1 MLEHRLFP
9 GEMRTVA
16 RLKAKTSLLEDFLV
30 AEPSLRPQIYFKNSL
45 TALSHAMED
54 QILAIDNREDP
65 PLVIANFQKERFYR
79 MEARRYQRISS
90 QADQVFILAAPE
102 TEFFGEDTDCH
113 LVALD
118 ANDPLAQ
125 EWHLIIL
132 SRRYAAVLVCREEAG
147 KESWSEYGQDT
158 LPTLDPARRFRGV
171 WSFDRKL
178 TWRAASLILPKILD
192 YRPDC
197 AEILE
202 NHPMLSL
209 IPGGP
214 ALLDPTVYTER
225 LFNYLQA
232 GQYKLVKTIKVIQ
245 GQERKERLV
254 NRITSMVRSS
264 LDPQVVLQLAVQ
276 ELGEALHASRCLLYQ
291 PTGNG
296 NYIIRQEFRA
306 TDVDSLVDYQE
317 NELSRKSLI
326 ELAVQRNQ
334 VVTLGMDDSGR
345 SNYPPEIS
353 GALSADHLVS
363 IKEEMQAQGVQSWLV
378 APVIFQEQNLGAL
391 SLQQTDGESR
401 VWTLAE
407 IELVRAVA
415 DQLGVALIQA
425 EAYRSLQQ
433 LNQQLKSL
441 DKARSDLITVTTHEL
456 RTPLTTLR
464 VCLETLQENPDM
476 EPSLRQQFLDTAL
489 QDSERLREL
498 VEDFLILSRLE
509 AGRVRWQMEKTDL
522 KECFN
527 IALSSMRRRE
537 VSMDLK
543 LDIAADLPPVWVDR
557 ERLTEVLIKLLDNAV
572 KFSKPPHTIEV
583 SARAI
588 EGAVELCVRDYGRGI
603 EEDRLALIF
612 DAFTQAEAVMTRTT
626 AGCGLGLT
634 ICHQII
640 TQQGGRIWA
649 ESEGLD
655 KGSCFHIVL
664 PTAEPDFQ
672 EQAMARA

>member
-1 MLEHRLFP
+1 
-9 GEMRTVA
+9 VA

-54 QILAIDNREDP
+54 QILAVDNRDDP

-118 ANDPLAQ
+118 PEDPLAQ
-125 EWHLIIL
+125 EWHLMIL
-132 SRRYAAVLVCREEAG
+132 CRRYAAVLVCREEPSA
-147 KESWSEYGQDT
+147 SEAEGLSEGLAEGLKNYGQDI

-171 WSFDRKL
+171 WSFDRQM
-178 TWRAASLILPKILD
+178 TWRAASLILPKILA

-197 AEILE
+197 AEILG

-209 IPGGP
+209 TPGGP
-214 ALLDPTVYTER
+214 ALIDPTVYTER

-245 GQERKERLV
+245 EQERKERLV
-254 NRITSMVRSS
+254 NRITGMVRSS
-264 LDPQVVLQLAVQ
+264 LDPQVVFQVAVQ
-276 ELGEALHASRCLLYQ
+276 ELGEALHASRCLLYR
-291 PTGNG
+291 PTGDG
-296 NYIIRQEFRA
+296 HYTIRQEFRA
-306 TDVDSLVDYQE
+306 DEVESLVGHED
-317 NELSRKSLI
+317 ELSHRSLI

-353 GALSADHLVS
+353 GALSADHLTS
-363 IKEEMQAQGVQSWLV
+363 IKQEMQAQGVQSWLV

-407 IELVRAVA
+407 IQLVSAIA

-433 LNQQLKSL
+433 LNQQLKNL

-476 EPSLRQQFLDTAL
+476 EPSFRQQFLDTAL
-489 QDSERLREL
+489 GDSERLRDL

-522 KECFN
+522 KECFS
-527 IALSSMRRRE
+527 IAVSSMRRRE

-543 LDIAADLPPVWVDR
+543 LDIAADLPTVWADR

-572 KFSKPPHTIEV
+572 KFSKPPHTIEA
-583 SARAI
+583 SAKAI
-588 EGAVELCVRDYGRGI
+588 EGAVELCIRDYGRGI

-649 ESEGLD
+649 ESGGLD
-655 KGSCFHIVL
+655 KGSRFYIVL
-664 PTAEPDFQ
+664 PTSEAAFKEK
-672 EQAMARA
+672 AMARS

>member
-1 MLEHRLFP
+1 
-9 GEMRTVA
+9 VA

-54 QILAIDNREDP
+54 QILAIDNRDDP

-102 TEFFGEDTDCH
+102 TEFFWEDTDCH
-113 LVALD
+113 LVPLD
-118 ANDPLAQ
+118 PKDPLAQ

-132 SRRYAAVLVCREEAG
+132 SRRYAAVLVCREEPG

-171 WSFDRKL
+171 WSFDRQL
-178 TWRAASLILPKILD
+178 TWRAASLIVPKILA

-209 IPGGP
+209 TPGGP

-254 NRITSMVRSS
+254 NRITGMVRSS

-276 ELGEALHASRCLLYQ
+276 ELGEVLHASRCLLYQ

-296 NYIIRQEFRA
+296 HYLIRQEFRA
-306 TDVDSLVDYQE
+306 ADVDSLLDQE
-317 NELSRKSLI
+317 DELSHKSLI
-326 ELAVQRNQ
+326 ELAVQRKQ
-334 VVTLGMDDSGR
+334 VVALGTDDSGR
-345 SNYPPEIS
+345 RNYPPEIS

-363 IKEEMQAQGVQSWLV
+363 IKEEMQAQGVRSWLV

-441 DKARSDLITVTTHEL
+441 DKARSDLIMVTTHEL

-464 VCLETLQENPDM
+464 VCLETLQEHPDM

-489 QDSERLREL
+489 GDSERLRDL

-509 AGRVRWQMEKTDL
+509 AGRVSWQMEKTDL
-522 KECFN
+522 KECFS
-527 IALSSMRRRE
+527 IAVSSMHRRE

-543 LDIAADLPPVWVDR
+543 LDISADLPTVWADR

-603 EEDRLALIF
+603 EEDRLAIIF

-640 TQQGGRIWA
+640 TQQGGQIWA
-649 ESEGLD
+649 ESEGLG
-655 KGSCFHIVL
+655 KGSRFYIVL
-664 PTAEPDFQ
+664 PTAEADFQ
-672 EQAMARA
+672 EQAMARS

>member
-1 MLEHRLFP
+1 M
-9 GEMRTVA
+9 A

-54 QILAIDNREDP
+54 QILAVDNRDDP

-79 MEARRYQRISS
+79 MEARRYERISS

-102 TEFFGEDTDCH
+102 TEFFGQDTDCH

-118 ANDPLAQ
+118 PKDPLAQ

-132 SRRYAAVLVCREEAG
+132 CRRYAAVLVCREEPG
-147 KESWSEYGQDT
+147 SEVPTDYNGQDV

-171 WSFDRKL
+171 WSFDRQM
-178 TWRAASLILPKILD
+178 TWRAASLILPKISV

-197 AEILE
+197 AEILK

-209 IPGGP
+209 TPGGP
-214 ALLDPTVYTER
+214 ALIDPTIYTER

-254 NRITSMVRSS
+254 NRITGIVRSS
-264 LDPQVVLQLAVQ
+264 LDPQVVLQMAVQ
-276 ELGEALHASRCLLYQ
+276 ELGEALHASRCLLYR
-291 PTGNG
+291 PTGDG
-296 NYIIRQEFRA
+296 HYQIRQEFRA
-306 TDVDSLVDYQE
+306 PDVDSLVDHE
-317 NELSRKSLI
+317 DELSHKALI

-334 VVTLGMDDSGR
+334 VITLGIDDSGR

-353 GALSADHLVS
+353 GVLNAEVS
-363 IKEEMQAQGVQSWLV
+363 IKKEMQAQGIQSWLV
-378 APVIFQEQNLGAL
+378 APVIFQEQTLGAL
-391 SLQQTDGESR
+391 SLQQTDGEGR

-407 IELVRAVA
+407 IELVSAVA

-464 VCLETLQENPDM
+464 VCLETLQEHPEM
-476 EPSLRQQFLDTAL
+476 EPSLRQQFLDGAL
-489 QDSERLREL
+489 QDSERLRDL

-522 KECFN
+522 KECFS
-527 IALSSMRRRE
+527 IAISSMRRKE
-537 VSMDLK
+537 VSMDLN
-543 LDIAADLPPVWVDR
+543 LDLPSDLPTVWTDR

-572 KFSKPPHTIEV
+572 KFSNPPHTIEV
-583 SARAI
+583 SAKSI
-588 EGAVELCVRDYGRGI
+588 ENAVEVCVRDYGRGI
-603 EEDRLALIF
+603 EADRLAIIF

-649 ESEGLD
+649 ESEGLG
-655 KGSCFHIVL
+655 KGSRFYIVL
-664 PTAEPDFQ
+664 PTSETDFQ
-672 EQAMARA
+672 EQAMAKS

>member
-1 MLEHRLFP
+1 
-9 GEMRTVA
+9 MRTVA

-54 QILAIDNREDP
+54 QILAVDNRDDP

-118 ANDPLAQ
+118 PEDPLAQ
-125 EWHLIIL
+125 EWHLMIL
-132 SRRYAAVLVCREEAG
+132 CRRYAAVLVCREEPTA
-147 KESWSEYGQDT
+147 SEQEGSVDLYRQDM
-158 LPTLDPARRFRGV
+158 LPALDPARRFRGV
-171 WSFDRKL
+171 WSFDRQM

-197 AEILE
+197 AEILGK
-202 NHPMLSL
+202 HPMLSL

-214 ALLDPTVYTER
+214 ALIDPTVYTER

-245 GQERKERLV
+245 EQERKERLV
-254 NRITSMVRSS
+254 NRITGMVRSS
-264 LDPQVVLQLAVQ
+264 LDPQVVLQMAVQ
-276 ELGEALHASRCLLYQ
+276 ELGEALQASRCLLYR
-291 PTGNG
+291 PTGNEH
-296 NYIIRQEFRA
+296 YVIRQEFRA
-306 TDVDSLVDYQE
+306 PDVDSLVDHE
-317 NELSRKSLI
+317 DELSHKYLI
-326 ELAVQRNQ
+326 ELAMQRNQ
-334 VVTLGMDDSGR
+334 LVTLGMDDSGR

-363 IKEEMQAQGVQSWLV
+363 IKQEMQAQGVQSWLV

-407 IELVRAVA
+407 IELVGAVA
-415 DQLGVALIQA
+415 DQLGIALIQA

-433 LNQQLKSL
+433 LNQQLKNL

-476 EPSLRQQFLDTAL
+476 EPSFRQQFLDTAL
-489 QDSERLREL
+489 GDSERLRDL

-522 KECFN
+522 KECFS
-527 IALSSMRRRE
+527 IAVSSMRRRE
-537 VSMDLK
+537 ASMDLK
-543 LDIAADLPPVWVDR
+543 LDISPDLPTVWADR
-557 ERLTEVLIKLLDNAV
+557 ERLTEVLIKLLDNAI
-572 KFSKPPHTIEV
+572 KFSSPPHRIEV
-583 SARAI
+583 TARAI

-603 EEDRLALIF
+603 EADRLALIF

-640 TQQGGRIWA
+640 TQQGGQIWA
-649 ESEGLD
+649 ESEGLG
-655 KGSCFHIVL
+655 KGSRFYLVL
-664 PTAEPDFQ
+664 PTAETDFQ
-672 EQAMARA
+672 EQAMAAS

>member
-1 MLEHRLFP
+1 
-9 GEMRTVA
+9 VA

-54 QILAIDNREDP
+54 QILAIDNRDDP

-113 LVALD
+113 LVPLD
-118 ANDPLAQ
+118 PKDPLAQ

-132 SRRYAAVLVCREEAG
+132 SRRYAAVLVCREEPG
-147 KESWSEYGQDT
+147 KESWTEYGQDA

-171 WSFDRKL
+171 WSFERQL
-178 TWRAASLILPKILD
+178 TWRAASLIVPKILA

-209 IPGGP
+209 TPGGP

-254 NRITSMVRSS
+254 NRITGMVRSS

-291 PTGNG
+291 PTGKG
-296 NYIIRQEFRA
+296 HYRIRQEFWA
-306 TDVDSLVDYQE
+306 TDLDSLLEQE
-317 NELSRKSLI
+317 DELSHKFLI
-326 ELAVQRNQ
+326 ELAVQRKQ
-334 VVTLGMDDSGR
+334 VVALGMDDTGR
-345 SNYPPEIS
+345 RNYPPEIS
-353 GALSADHLVS
+353 GALSAEHLVS
-363 IKEEMQAQGVQSWLV
+363 IKEEMQAQGVRSWLV
-378 APVIFQEQNLGAL
+378 APVIFQDQNLGAL

-441 DKARSDLITVTTHEL
+441 DKARSDLIMVTTHEL

-464 VCLETLQENPDM
+464 VCLETLQEHPDM

-489 QDSERLREL
+489 GDSERLRDL

-509 AGRVRWQMEKTDL
+509 AGRVSWQMEKTDL
-522 KECFN
+522 KECFS
-527 IALSSMRRRE
+527 IAVSSMHRRE

-543 LDIAADLPPVWVDR
+543 LDISADLPTVWADR

-572 KFSKPPHTIEV
+572 KFSKSPHTIEV

-603 EEDRLALIF
+603 EEDRLAIIF

-640 TQQGGRIWA
+640 TQQGGQIWA
-649 ESEGLD
+649 ESEGLG
-655 KGSCFHIVL
+655 KGSRFYIVL
-664 PTAEPDFQ
+664 PTAEADFQ
-672 EQAMARA
+672 ERAMARS

>member
-54 QILAIDNREDP
+54 QILAIDNRDDP

-118 ANDPLAQ
+118 PKDPLAQ

-132 SRRYAAVLVCREEAG
+132 SRRYAAVLVCREEPG
-147 KESWSEYGQDT
+147 TESWSDYGQDP
-158 LPTLDPARRFRGV
+158 LPTLDPARLFRGV
-171 WSFDRKL
+171 WSFDRQL
-178 TWRAASLILPKILD
+178 TWRAASLIVPKILA

-209 IPGGP
+209 TPGGP
-214 ALLDPTVYTER
+214 VLLDPTVYTER

-254 NRITSMVRSS
+254 NRITGMVRSS

-296 NYIIRQEFRA
+296 HYLIRQEFRA
-306 TDVDSLVDYQE
+306 TDLDSLLEQE
-317 NELSRKSLI
+317 DELSHKFLI
-326 ELAVQRNQ
+326 ELAVQRKQ
-334 VVTLGMDDSGR
+334 VVALGMDDTGR
-345 SNYPPEIS
+345 RNYPPEIS

-378 APVIFQEQNLGAL
+378 APVIFQDQNLGAL

-401 VWTLAE
+401 VWSLAE

-464 VCLETLQENPDM
+464 VCLETLQEHPDM

-489 QDSERLREL
+489 GDSERLRDL

-509 AGRVRWQMEKTDL
+509 AGRVSWQMEKTDL
-522 KECFN
+522 KECFS
-527 IALSSMRRRE
+527 IAVSSMHRRE

-543 LDIAADLPPVWVDR
+543 LDISADLPPVWADR

-588 EGAVELCVRDYGRGI
+588 DGAIELCVRDYGRGI
-603 EEDRLALIF
+603 EEDRLDIIF

-640 TQQGGRIWA
+640 TQQGGQIWA

-655 KGSCFHIVL
+655 KGSRFYIVL
-664 PTAEPDFQ
+664 PTAETDFQ

>member
-1 MLEHRLFP
+1 
-9 GEMRTVA
+9 MRTVA

-54 QILAIDNREDP
+54 QILAVDNHEDP

-102 TEFFGEDTDCH
+102 TQFFGEDTDCH

-118 ANDPLAQ
+118 PEDPLAQ
-125 EWHLIIL
+125 EWHLMIL
-132 SRRYAAVLVCREEAG
+132 CRRYAAVLVCREEPTASEQ
-147 KESWSEYGQDT
+147 ESSVDLYRQDM

-171 WSFDRKL
+171 WSFDRQM

-197 AEILE
+197 AEILR

-209 IPGGP
+209 TPGGP
-214 ALLDPTVYTER
+214 ALIDPTVYTER

-245 GQERKERLV
+245 EQERKERLV
-254 NRITSMVRSS
+254 NRITGMVRSS
-264 LDPQVVLQLAVQ
+264 LDPQVVLQMAVQ
-276 ELGEALHASRCLLYQ
+276 ELGEALHASRCLLYR
-291 PTGNG
+291 PTGNEH
-296 NYIIRQEFRA
+296 YAIRQEFRA
-306 TDVDSLVDYQE
+306 PDVGSLVDHE
-317 NELSRKSLI
+317 NELSHKYLI
-326 ELAVQRNQ
+326 ELAMQRNQ

-345 SNYPPEIS
+345 SNHPPEIS

-363 IKEEMQAQGVQSWLV
+363 IKQEMQAQGVQSWLV

-401 VWTLAE
+401 VWKLAE
-407 IELVRAVA
+407 IELISAVA

-433 LNQQLKSL
+433 LNQQLKNL

-476 EPSLRQQFLDTAL
+476 EPSFRQQFLDTAL
-489 QDSERLREL
+489 GDSERLRDL

-522 KECFN
+522 KECFS
-527 IALSSMRRRE
+527 IAVSSMRRRE
-537 VSMDLK
+537 ASMDLK
-543 LDIAADLPPVWVDR
+543 LDISPDLPTVWADR
-557 ERLTEVLIKLLDNAV
+557 ERLTEVLIKLLDNAI
-572 KFSKPPHTIEV
+572 KFSSPPHRIEV
-583 SARAI
+583 TARAI
-588 EGAVELCVRDYGRGI
+588 KGAVELCVRDYGRGI
-603 EEDRLALIF
+603 EADRLALIF

-640 TQQGGRIWA
+640 TQQRGQIWA
-649 ESEGLD
+649 ESEGLG
-655 KGSCFHIVL
+655 KGSRFYLVL
-664 PTAEPDFQ
+664 PTAETDFQ
-672 EQAMARA
+672 EQAMAAS

>member
-1 MLEHRLFP
+1 M
-9 GEMRTVA
+9 A

-54 QILAIDNREDP
+54 QILAVDNRDDP

-79 MEARRYQRISS
+79 MEARRYERISS

-102 TEFFGEDTDCH
+102 TEFFGQDTDCH

-118 ANDPLAQ
+118 PKDPLAQ

-132 SRRYAAVLVCREEAG
+132 CRRYAAVLVCREEPG
-147 KESWSEYGQDT
+147 SEVLTDYNGQDV

-171 WSFDRKL
+171 WSFDRQM
-178 TWRAASLILPKILD
+178 TWRAASLILPKISV

-197 AEILE
+197 AEILK
-202 NHPMLSL
+202 NHPMLL
-209 IPGGP
+209 LTPGGP
-214 ALLDPTVYTER
+214 ALIDPTVYTER

-254 NRITSMVRSS
+254 NRITGIVRSS
-264 LDPQVVLQLAVQ
+264 LDPQVVLQMAVQ
-276 ELGEALHASRCLLYQ
+276 ELGEALHASRCLLYR
-291 PTGNG
+291 PTGDG
-296 NYIIRQEFRA
+296 HYQIRQEFRA
-306 TDVDSLVDYQE
+306 PDVDSLVDHE
-317 NELSRKSLI
+317 DELSHKALI

-334 VVTLGMDDSGR
+334 VITLGIDDSGR

-353 GALSADHLVS
+353 GVLSAEIS
-363 IKEEMQAQGVQSWLV
+363 IKKEMQAQGIQSWLV
-378 APVIFQEQNLGAL
+378 APVIFQEQTLGAL
-391 SLQQTDGESR
+391 SLQQTDGEGR

-407 IELVRAVA
+407 IELVSAVA

-464 VCLETLQENPDM
+464 VCLETLQEHPEM
-476 EPSLRQQFLDTAL
+476 EPVLRQQFLDGAL
-489 QDSERLREL
+489 QDSERLRDL

-522 KECFN
+522 AECFS
-527 IALSSMRRRE
+527 IAISSMRRKE

-543 LDIAADLPPVWVDR
+543 LDLASDLPTVWTDR

-572 KFSKPPHTIEV
+572 KFSNPPHTIEV
-583 SARAI
+583 SAKSI
-588 EGAVELCVRDYGRGI
+588 ENAVEVCVRDYGRGI
-603 EEDRLALIF
+603 EADRLAIIF

-640 TQQGGRIWA
+640 TQQGGQIWA
-649 ESEGLD
+649 ESEGLG
-655 KGSCFHIVL
+655 KGSRFYIVL
-664 PTAEPDFQ
+664 PTAETDFQ
-672 EQAMARA
+672 EQAMAKS

>member
-1 MLEHRLFP
+1 
-9 GEMRTVA
+9 VA

-54 QILAIDNREDP
+54 QILAIDNRDDP

-118 ANDPLAQ
+118 PKDPLAQ

-132 SRRYAAVLVCREEAG
+132 SRRYAAVLVCREEPG
-147 KESWSEYGQDT
+147 TESLSDYGQDA

-171 WSFDRKL
+171 WSFERKL
-178 TWRAASLILPKILD
+178 TWRAASLILPKILA

-197 AEILE
+197 AGILE
-202 NHPMLSL
+202 NHPLL
-209 IPGGP
+209 TLTPGGP

-254 NRITSMVRSS
+254 NRITGMVRSS

-276 ELGEALHASRCLLYQ
+276 ELGEALHASRCLLYW
-291 PTGNG
+291 PTRNG
-296 NYIIRQEFRA
+296 NYTIRQEFRA
-306 TDVDSLVDYQE
+306 TDVDSLVDHE
-317 NELSRKSLI
+317 DELSHKSLI
-326 ELAVQRNQ
+326 ELAVQRKQ

-363 IKEEMQAQGVQSWLV
+363 IKQEMQAQGVQSWLV

-407 IELVRAVA
+407 IELVSAIA

-476 EPSLRQQFLDTAL
+476 EPSFRQQFLDTAL
-489 QDSERLREL
+489 GDSERLRDL

-509 AGRVRWQMEKTDL
+509 AGRVSWQMEKTDL
-522 KECFN
+522 KECFS
-527 IALSSMRRRE
+527 IAVSSMRRRE

-543 LDIAADLPPVWVDR
+543 LDISDDLPTVWTDR

-603 EEDRLALIF
+603 EEDRLAIIF

-655 KGSCFHIVL
+655 KGSRFYIVL
-664 PTAEPDFQ
+664 PTSETAFQ
-672 EQAMARA
+672 EKAMARS

>member
-1 MLEHRLFP
+1 
-9 GEMRTVA
+9 VA

-54 QILAIDNREDP
+54 QILAVDNRDDP

-79 MEARRYQRISS
+79 MEARRYERISS

-102 TEFFGEDTDCH
+102 TEFFGQDTDCH

-118 ANDPLAQ
+118 PKDPLAQ

-132 SRRYAAVLVCREEAG
+132 CRRYAAVLVCREEPG
-147 KESWSEYGQDT
+147 PEVPTEYSQDV

-171 WSFDRKL
+171 WSFDRQM
-178 TWRAASLILPKILD
+178 TWRAASLILPKISV

-197 AEILE
+197 AEMLK

-209 IPGGP
+209 TPGGP
-214 ALLDPTVYTER
+214 ALIDPTVYTER

-254 NRITSMVRSS
+254 NRITGIVRSS
-264 LDPQVVLQLAVQ
+264 LDPQVVLQMAVQ
-276 ELGEALHASRCLLYQ
+276 ELGEALHASRCLLYR
-291 PTGNG
+291 PTGDG
-296 NYIIRQEFRA
+296 HYQIRQEFRA
-306 TDVDSLVDYQE
+306 PDVDSLVEHED
-317 NELSRKSLI
+317 ELSHKALI

-334 VVTLGMDDSGR
+334 VITLGIDDSGR

-353 GALSADHLVS
+353 GVLSAEVS
-363 IKEEMQAQGVQSWLV
+363 IKKEMQAQGIQSWLV
-378 APVIFQEQNLGAL
+378 APVIFQEQTLGAL
-391 SLQQTDGESR
+391 SLQQTDGEGR

-407 IELVRAVA
+407 IELVSAVA

-464 VCLETLQENPDM
+464 VCLETLQEHPAM
-476 EPSLRQQFLDTAL
+476 EPSLRQQFLDGAL
-489 QDSERLREL
+489 QDSERLRDL

-522 KECFN
+522 KECFS
-527 IALSSMRRRE
+527 IAISSMRRKE

-543 LDIAADLPPVWVDR
+543 LDLASDLPTVWTDR

-572 KFSKPPHTIEV
+572 KFSNPPHTIEV
-583 SARAI
+583 STKSI
-588 EGAVELCVRDYGRGI
+588 ENAVEVCIRDYGRGI
-603 EEDRLALIF
+603 EADRLAIIF

-649 ESEGLD
+649 ESEGLG
-655 KGSCFHIVL
+655 KGSRFYIVL
-664 PTAEPDFQ
+664 PTSETDFQ
-672 EQAMARA
+672 EQAMAAS

>member
-1 MLEHRLFP
+1 M
-9 GEMRTVA
+9 A

-54 QILAIDNREDP
+54 QILAVDNRDDP

-118 ANDPLAQ
+118 PEDPLAQ
-125 EWHLIIL
+125 EWHLMIL
-132 SRRYAAVLVCREEAG
+132 CRRYAAVLVCREESTASEQ
-147 KESWSEYGQDT
+147 ESSQEGLPIDLKDYQQD

-171 WSFDRKL
+171 WSFDRQM
-178 TWRAASLILPKILD
+178 TWRAASLMLPKILA

-197 AEILE
+197 AEILG

-209 IPGGP
+209 IPGEP
-214 ALLDPTVYTER
+214 ALIDPTIYTER

-245 GQERKERLV
+245 EQERKERLV
-254 NRITSMVRSS
+254 NRITGMVRSS
-264 LDPQVVLQLAVQ
+264 LDPQVVFQMAVQ
-276 ELGEALHASRCLLYQ
+276 ELGEALHASRCLLYR
-291 PTGNG
+291 PTGNEH
-296 NYIIRQEFRA
+296 YSIRQEFRA
-306 TDVDSLVDYQE
+306 TGVDSLVDHE
-317 NELSRKSLI
+317 DELSHKSLI
-326 ELAVQRNQ
+326 ELAIQRKQ

-353 GALSADHLVS
+353 GALSADHLIS
-363 IKEEMQAQGVQSWLV
+363 IKQEMQAQGIQSWLV
-378 APVIFQEQNLGAL
+378 APVIFQGQNLGAL

-401 VWTLAE
+401 VWKLAE
-407 IELVRAVA
+407 IELVSTVA

-433 LNQQLKSL
+433 LNQQLKNL

-476 EPSLRQQFLDTAL
+476 EPSFRQQFLDTAL
-489 QDSERLREL
+489 GDSERLRDL

-522 KECFN
+522 KECFS
-527 IALSSMRRRE
+527 IAVSSMRRRE
-537 VSMDLK
+537 ASRENSMDLK
-543 LDIAADLPPVWVDR
+543 LDISPDLPTVWADR
-557 ERLTEVLIKLLDNAV
+557 ERLTEVLIKLLDNAI
-572 KFSKPPHTIEV
+572 KFSSPPHTIEV

-603 EEDRLALIF
+603 EEDRLTLIF

-640 TQQGGRIWA
+640 TQQGGQIWA
-649 ESEGLD
+649 ESEGLGQ
-655 KGSCFHIVL
+655 GSRFYLVL
-664 PTAEPDFQ
+664 PTAEMDRQ
-672 EQAMARA
+672 EQAMAAS